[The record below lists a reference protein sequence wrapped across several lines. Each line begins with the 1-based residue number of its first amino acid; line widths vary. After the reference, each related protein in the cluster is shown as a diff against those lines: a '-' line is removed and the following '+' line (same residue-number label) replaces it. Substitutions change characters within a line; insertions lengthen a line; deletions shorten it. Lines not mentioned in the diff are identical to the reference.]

1 MKATAEQD
9 TGDIQYTKPDMAK
22 KDRKFDD
29 ERFFCIYYHDLEC
42 PVQKR
47 LKEFSLIDSLQPLKD
62 DDNNVLA
69 KAMKGFMKASTFRL
83 TALASFCS
91 SCPHMRKRAYQ
102 PTETEKIHEAIMLR
116 AKPVPLRAGVLRL
129 NNE

>member
-1 MKATAEQD
+1 MSMKATAEQD

-47 LKEFSLIDSLQPLKD
+47 LKEFSIMDSLQPLKD

-83 TALASFCS
+83 TALASFCA
-91 SCPHMRKRAYQ
+91 SCPHMRKRAYKPEFPTQIDEMIVLKAQ
-102 PTETEKIHEAIMLR
+102 PI
-116 AKPVPLRAGVLRL
+116 PVRL
-129 NNE
+129 KNE